1 MCDGAVRL
9 YLFGGVALKRNLLG
23 HTEAIQIEERHDVGQ
38 SRVDEEGRRPLAT
51 AHGDGLERE
60 RFNLFSGD
68 NLLPNVGKIYQLRH
82 NAVDVCNLTVA
93 GFDILICVALPL
105 VVYKGGIDA
114 ERYTLALGG
123 VTRNVDVAVG
133 CEPTER

>member
-82 NAVDVCNLTVA
+82 NAVDVGYLTVA

-105 VVYKGGIDA
+105 VVYKGNG
-114 ERYTLALGG
+114 
-123 VTRNVDVAVG
+123 
-133 CEPTER
+133 

>member
-1 MCDGAVRL
+1 MQSYEQLTKNATYRFIFATKKSCITIRPIRRGRSCRGTGI
-9 YLFGGVALKRNLLG
+9 FRNRWGGQHLLDLQALVG
-23 HTEAIQIEERHDVGQ
+23 GQ

-82 NAVDVCNLTVA
+82 NAVDVGYLTVA

-105 VVYKGGIDA
+105 VVYKG
-114 ERYTLALGG
+114 
-123 VTRNVDVAVG
+123 
-133 CEPTER
+133 